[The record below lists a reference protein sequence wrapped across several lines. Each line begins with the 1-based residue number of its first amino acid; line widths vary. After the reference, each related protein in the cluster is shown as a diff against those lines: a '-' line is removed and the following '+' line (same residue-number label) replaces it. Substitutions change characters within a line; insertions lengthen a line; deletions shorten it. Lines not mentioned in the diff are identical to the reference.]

1 MSKRGDRLRN
11 SGKRGSRRA
20 AIERSRAQGGGGGS
34 RGNGTKQRLRRAD
47 GHGASARPSG
57 FVRVIRRIFVWS
69 LALVVLAAIFLAFAI
84 GFAARS
90 IPSYYQ
96 LQASQVGQ
104 TILVRA
110 RDGSEIVELGPSF
123 GNWLDYDEI
132 PRNMTNAMIAVE
144 DRRFRQHFGIDFW
157 RTGGA
162 IVEGATGSR
171 ERVGGTSTITQQ
183 LARNLFLSSNRT
195 FDRKAREAILALA
208 LEWKFSKEQILELYL
223 NKVYF
228 GGGAYGIDS
237 ASRKFFSHPGTD
249 LSVAEAAI
257 IAGLVKA
264 PSRYSPTAD
273 VQAAVDRA
281 QVVLRLMREQGFI
294 TAREASVDV
303 GMVELKE
310 QAGQNSVRYFTD
322 WALPQLD
329 VLLPETNDPIE
340 VWTTL
345 DVGMQRAA
353 TAAIDANTPDAAQG
367 ALVSLDR
374 DGAVLALV
382 GGTDYVETNFNR
394 ATDAMRQP
402 GSSWKLF
409 VYLAALEAGYT
420 PDDRVVDS
428 PITIDGWTPRNSSG
442 RNIGET
448 NLRTSFAYSI
458 NTVAAQLGKEV
469 GFGTVASIARRFGVS
484 SPIATFPSMVLG
496 SSEVR
501 LIEMTRAFAVVSAGG
516 MGVEPYG
523 ILKVET
529 SDGQRL
535 YDHRASRETQLVPD
549 YVAAGM
555 TDLLQAAVQTGTGR
569 AAQIGRPVAGKT
581 GTTSSNKDG
590 WFVGFSSGV
599 TTGVWMGR
607 DDAKPVPGL
616 QGGRAPAQAFAAYM
630 RYAVKGRPVE
640 EFDTDLNL
648 PEWQMEPDEEDMWG
662 DPDEYYFIDE
672 NGNLIEPGEPG
683 PGRRDP
689 FGDPLREGTRDPF
702 GEGDRPARDGRAP
715 GGRDRP
721 RDGQGGRTSD
731 PPAAVSDDF
740 LERATGG
747 PVRAADPPRSAS
759 PPPSPRPRPRQAPAP
774 APPRQSQP
782 PSTGFP

>member
-1 MSKRGDRLRN
+1 MSKRGNRLRN
-11 SGKRGSRRA
+11 QGKRGSRRA
-20 AIERSRAQGGGGGS
+20 AAARDGNDNGSGKGGARSGEKS
-34 RGNGTKQRLRRAD
+34 RIGR
-47 GHGASARPSG
+47 
-57 FVRVIRRIFVWS
+57 FVRRVIV
-69 LALVVLAAIFLAFAI
+69 LGVAVVLLAAIFLAFAV

-96 LQASQVGQ
+96 LQASAVGQ

-123 GNWLDYDEI
+123 GEWLDYEEI
-132 PRNMTNAMIAVE
+132 PDTMVDAMVAVE
-144 DRRFRQHFGIDFW
+144 DRRFRSHFGIDFW

-162 IVEGATGSR
+162 ILEGMTGSR

-195 FDRKAREAILALA
+195 FDRKAREAVLAMA
-208 LEWKFSKEQILELYL
+208 LEWRFSKEQILELYL

-237 ASRKFFSHPGTD
+237 ASRKFFSHPATD

-281 QVVLRLMREQGFI
+281 QVVLRLMREQGYI
-294 TAREASVDV
+294 TAREANVDV
-303 GMVELKE
+303 DTVELK
-310 QAGQNSVRYFTD
+310 QQSGQNSVRYFTD

-329 VLLPETNDPIE
+329 ILLPETSAPIE

-353 TAAIDANTPDAAQG
+353 SAAIESNTPANAQG

-394 ATDAMRQP
+394 ATAAMRQP

-420 PDDRVVDS
+420 PDDRVVDT
-428 PITIDGWTPRNSSG
+428 PVTIDGWSPRNSSG
-442 RNIGET
+442 RNVGET
-448 NLRTSFAYSI
+448 NLRTAFAYSI
-458 NTVAAQLGKEV
+458 NTVAAQLGNEV
-469 GFGTVASIARRFGVS
+469 GFGTVASMARRFGVS
-484 SPIATFPSMVLG
+484 SPISTFPSMVLG

-501 LIEMTRAFAVVSAGG
+501 LIEMTEAFAAVSAGG
-516 MGVEPYG
+516 MAVEPYG

-529 SDGQRL
+529 ASGENL
-535 YDHRASRETQLVPD
+535 YRHEAARETQLVPD
-549 YVAAGM
+549 YVAAGI

-569 AAQIGRPVAGKT
+569 AANIGRPVAGKT

-590 WFVGFSSGV
+590 WFVGFSSGI

-607 DDAKPVPGL
+607 DDAAAVPGL

-630 RYAVKGRPVE
+630 RYAVKDRPVE
-640 EFDTDLNL
+640 EFDTDLDL
-648 PEWQMEPDEEDMWG
+648 PEWRLEPDDEALFG
-662 DPDEYYFIDE
+662 DPDEYYYIDE
-672 NGNLIEPGEPG
+672 DGNLIEPG
-683 PGRRDP
+683 RRDP
-689 FGDPLREGTRDPF
+689 MDDSFDVEGER
-702 GEGDRPARDGRAP
+702 P
-715 GGRDRP
+715 GGREGNRNGSGEP
-721 RDGQGGRTSD
+721 
-731 PPAAVSDDF
+731 PPAVSEDF

-747 PVRAADPPRSAS
+747 PVRAPDPPA
-759 PPPSPRPRPRQAPAP
+759 
-774 APPRQSQP
+774 APPRQRPRETLDVP
-782 PSTGFP
+782 PAPSANRQRDGGLGQDQLIY